1 MRAPAGLP
9 VVVVEDFGQRPD
21 CVDPARR
28 TGFLFSDVSPSTMA
42 SGMMTAQGRDAP
54 AQGELSLSSSRASSG
69 STALSITV
77 GPPISD
83 EIAMFLFLLQGAVIV
98 QFQGTLTRTAEE
110 RLGGSVADW
119 YQVKKCIHYVAIG
132 IHHSGDKRQ
141 MLHCSL
147 VSRFVDKQRE
157 LLSAQEFTD
166 VLGTLLSKNIFYDGS
181 ALRPATAHILCN
193 LGIIACCFDNV
204 N

>member
-1 MRAPAGLP
+1 MEG
-9 VVVVEDFGQRPD
+9 
-21 CVDPARR
+21 
-28 TGFLFSDVSPSTMA
+28 MA
-42 SGMMTAQGRDAP
+42 NAFQNENSWNLCLQHRCDGMMSTHHHVCSVRRETDQV
-54 AQGELSLSSSRASSG
+54 SFVWNFCASK
-69 STALSITV
+69 
-77 GPPISD
+77 D
-83 EIAMFLFLLQGAVIV
+83 CLQ
-98 QFQGTLTRTAEE
+98 TAEE

-119 YQVKKCIHYVAIG
+119 YQVKKRIHYVAVG
-132 IHHSGDKRQ
+132 IHHSGDKGQ

-166 VLGTLLSKNIFYDGS
+166 VLATLLSKNIFYDGS